1 MMTSD
6 KIEKV
11 INYLSYLLVVAFVCV
26 LLFGGSNKFISN
38 DSDENMVYEI
48 NPVADS
54 NANSSAAVLY
64 YKYNDSSLGGNF
76 LVSELR
82 QIDVNSNESLEKAIV
97 KQLIAGPQ
105 NKSATYA
112 INPDTIVESVTKNKD
127 CYFVTLSSD
136 FLEPISG
143 LETQS
148 SIQNNKEDIKIAVYS
163 IVNSL
168 TELGICSRVQILID
182 VDNTGNGQRL
192 NRQEFGFNVGDSLDQ
207 PLEPL
212 MRDGSIILT
221 PDNCLTQVLD
231 MIIAG
236 NTSQAE
242 KYIQYNT
249 SEGNVFYNEDD
260 FFSLLSGN
268 DRSLSTYKVLYE
280 TISMDCT
287 TAVVVINVTLK
298 YGNGT
303 EVERTVIPV
312 KMIKENDEW
321 KICYSSLVMI
331 YEY

>member
-1 MMTSD
+1 MDTSNSLE
-6 KIEKV
+6 KIIK
-11 INYLSYLLVVAFVCV
+11 YLSYLLVVAFICV
-26 LLFGGSNKFISN
+26 LLLGGSSTLSGNSNENK
-38 DSDENMVYEI
+38 VYKI

-54 NANSSAAVLY
+54 NANSDTAVLY
-64 YKYNDSSLGGNF
+64 YKYNDNSLGGNF

-112 INPDTIVESVTKNKD
+112 INPDTTVGSVTKNKD
-127 CYFVTLSSD
+127 CYFVTLSSE

-148 SIQNNKEDIKIAVYS
+148 SIQNNKENIKMAVYS

-192 NRQEFGFNVGDSLDQ
+192 NRQEFGFDVGDSLDQ

-212 MRDGSIILT
+212 MRDGSMILT

-242 KYIQYNT
+242 RYIKYDT

-312 KMIKENDEW
+312 KMVKENDEW
-321 KICYSSLVMI
+321 KISYSSLVMI